1 MQHHSVCRNHT
12 RARFLSALALG
23 FALVASFGLVAPAAH
38 AFRPQQP
45 STPTPADARPRRVQ
59 STTAPTPT
67 PGVRTTTTTTTT
79 TTTAP
84 AARPGLAQPTPTPSK
99 DAPQLQD
106 PKQLEQEVDPDEVVR
121 VETNLINLHVRVIDR
136 NNRPVNDVRQDEFRV
151 MENGVA
157 QNIEFFTREEVPI
170 SYGLVVDNSGS
181 MRSQLL
187 KVIEA
192 GKTIV
197 NSNKPGDETFLVRF
211 IDSDKIETVQD
222 FTSNQNDLLDALES
236 LYTEGGQTAV
246 LDAVYLS
253 AERVGQ
259 YRKGDP
265 LHDRRRR
272 ALILVTDGEDR
283 DSYYKQ
289 DQLFNA
295 LRENDV
301 QIYVIGFVGELDKEG
316 SFIRKSPRDKAVNLI
331 NRLAKETGGR
341 AFFPSSLS
349 ELPQIAQEITR
360 DLRTQYV
367 ISYRPT
373 EKARPG
379 EYRNVRVMIA
389 DAPGRDKRI
398 AVARGGYTGQAEG
411 GSPRPAPQPPK
422 SDPNPTLRRP

>member
-84 AARPGLAQPTPTPSK
+84 ARPGLAQPTPTPSK

-265 LHDRRRR
+265 VNDRRRR

-301 QIYVIGFVGELDKEG
+301 QIYVIGFVNELDTESG
-316 SFIRKSPRDKAVNLI
+316 FIRKSSKDKAVNLL
-331 NRLAKETGGR
+331 NKLATETGGR
-341 AFFPSSLS
+341 AFYPNSLT
-349 ELPQIAQEITR
+349 ELPSIADEITR

-367 ISYRPT
+367 VSYSPT
-373 EKARPG
+373 NKRRDG
-379 EYRNVRVMIA
+379 TFRKVNVRIE
-389 DAPGRDKRI
+389 DSGKRDKRI
-398 AVARGGYTGQAEG
+398 AITRPGYTAPRGGGDNNNAPT
-411 GSPRPAPQPPK
+411 PARTSSTSSKQP
-422 SDPNPTLRRP
+422 